1 MLITYRRTGGLF
13 ALLTLAA
20 VAVAATVLTVAVAA
34 IVLAVVVAIA
44 SVLVIGR
51 AVVPRS
57 WRRDRPVLPKT
68 PWPRET
74 IDTTAVTSIS
84 SSDTHN
90 VSSDTDNVPR
100 MDDST
105 R

>member
-20 VAVAATVLTVAVAA
+20 IAVAATVLTVALAA
-34 IVLAVVVAIA
+34 LVLAVAVAIA
-44 SVLVIGR
+44 SVLFMGR

-57 WRRDRPVLPKT
+57 WRRHRPVLAKT
-68 PWPRET
+68 PWPHET
-74 IDTTAVTSIS
+74 IDTTPVTAIS

-90 VSSDTDNVPR
+90 VPR
-100 MDDST
+100 TDDST

>member
-13 ALLTLAA
+13 ALLTLAG

-34 IVLAVVVAIA
+34 IVLAVAVAIA

-57 WRRDRPVLPKT
+57 WRRDRSVLPKT
-68 PWPRET
+68 PWPHET
-74 IDTTAVTSIS
+74 IDTTAVTAIS
-84 SSDTHN
+84 SSDTH
-90 VSSDTDNVPR
+90 NVPR

>member
-1 MLITYRRTGGLF
+1 MLITYRRTGGPF
-13 ALLTLAA
+13 ALLTLAG

-34 IVLAVVVAIA
+34 VVLAAAVAIA

-51 AVVPRS
+51 AVAPRS

-68 PWPRET
+68 PWPHET
-74 IDTTAVTSIS
+74 IHTTAVTAIS
-84 SSDTHN
+84 CSGTP
-90 VSSDTDNVPR
+90 NVPR

>member
-1 MLITYRRTGGLF
+1 MLIACRRTGGLF
-13 ALLTLAA
+13 ALLTLAGA
-20 VAVAATVLTVAVAA
+20 AVAATVLTVAVAA
-34 IVLAVVVAIA
+34 IVLAVAVATA

-51 AVVPRS
+51 AVVPRL

-68 PWPRET
+68 PLPHET
-74 IDTTAVTSIS
+74 IDTTAVTAIS
-84 SSDTHN
+84 SSDTH
-90 VSSDTDNVPR
+90 NVPR

>member
-13 ALLTLAA
+13 ALLTLAG

-34 IVLAVVVAIA
+34 IVLAVAVAIA

-51 AVVPRS
+51 AVTPRS
-57 WRRDRPVLPKT
+57 WRRDRPVLAKT
-68 PWPRET
+68 PWPHGT
-74 IDTTAVTSIS
+74 IDTTAVTAIS

-90 VSSDTDNVPR
+90 VPH

>member
-13 ALLTLAA
+13 ALLALAGIA
-20 VAVAATVLTVAVAA
+20 VAVTVLTVAVAA
-34 IVLAVVVAIA
+34 IVLAVAVAIA
-44 SVLVIGR
+44 SVVVLGP

-68 PWPRET
+68 PWPHET
-74 IDTTAVTSIS
+74 IDTTAVTAIS
-84 SSDTHN
+84 SSDPQ
-90 VSSDTDNVPR
+90 NVPR
-100 MDDST
+100 MDDTT

>member
-13 ALLTLAA
+13 ALLTLAGA
-20 VAVAATVLTVAVAA
+20 AVAATVLTVAVAA
-34 IVLAVVVAIA
+34 IVLAVAVAIA

-57 WRRDRPVLPKT
+57 WRRDRPVLRKT
-68 PWPRET
+68 PWPHET
-74 IDTTAVTSIS
+74 IDTTAVTAIS

-90 VSSDTDNVPR
+90 VPR
-100 MDDST
+100 TDDST

>member
-13 ALLTLAA
+13 ALLTLAGVA
-20 VAVAATVLTVAVAA
+20 VAVTVLTVAVAA
-34 IVLAVVVAIA
+34 IVLAVGVAIT
-44 SVLVIGR
+44 SVVVLGC

-57 WRRDRPVLPKT
+57 WRGRPVLPKT

-74 IDTTAVTSIS
+74 IDTTAVIAIS
-84 SSDTHN
+84 SSDTH
-90 VSSDTDNVPR
+90 NVPR